1 MEIILFLIG
10 GGVYALLEIFWRGYT
25 HWTMFLLGGVCF
37 VVMGL
42 LNEYKIPRHWC
53 LLRQSIV
60 SACVITALE
69 FVVGYIV
76 NIRLGW
82 QVWDYSDL
90 PFNLYGQICLYYF
103 LLWIFLSAAGIVF
116 DDWIRYI
123 VYIQVKKWS
132 PWTAIKKREK
142 PKYKFV

>member
-1 MEIILFLIG
+1 MILFLIG
-10 GGVYALLEIFWRGYT
+10 GGVYAWLEVLWRGYT

-42 LNEYKIPRHWC
+42 LNEYKIPWHWC

-60 SACVITALE
+60 SACVITVLE
-69 FVVGYIV
+69 FAAGYIV

-90 PFNLYGQICLYYF
+90 PFSLYGQICLYYF
-103 LLWIFLSAAGIVF
+103 LLWIPLSMAGIVL

-123 VYIQVKKWS
+123 VYVNVKKWS
-132 PWTAIKKREK
+132 PWTEIQKRK
-142 PKYKFV
+142 RPHYKFV